1 MQNLLFGLLTGSVL
15 AVAASG
21 FALLRNTERFLHIA
35 HGQFMALGAL
45 LALVLSPEIGAVA
58 GIAVAV
64 VATAALGVVC
74 GKVLFDPVKH
84 RGGNVLLFTSVG
96 LAFVTYG
103 AMIAIF
109 GTTLR
114 VSEIELG
121 RARDVGPVSVAPG
134 EVVILAITVVVVAG
148 LWLFLGRT
156 AMGRDIRAVASNREL
171 AHVRGVAINRVST
184 TVWAVSSGLAAV
196 GGIMSGVVGSV
207 TTESGWGYI
216 LLVLAAAVLGGIG
229 NILGVIGAALLLG
242 VVMDMSALVIDTSYR
257 PVVAFALLIA
267 VLLVRPQ
274 GLFSFHARKEVAA

>member
-84 RGGNVLLFTSVG
+84 RGGNVLLVTSVG
-96 LAFVTYG
+96 LAVVTYG
-103 AMIAIF
+103 ALIAIF

-114 VSEIELG
+114 VSEIVLG